1 MFLSREISRSR
12 LQIISFTR
20 RYSRSINLHTW
31 ILFQVRATDPDCG
44 VNAMVNY
51 TLAAGRMESEQL
63 MVRSDTGDI
72 CVRTPL
78 DRETAPYL
86 EIPVIATDRGM
97 YIYTYIHNSRDY
109 RQYDIL
115 FSPMLL
121 YVLMLVLLHSSRK
134 LTLDTP
140 DRLAFRF
147 VTNLS

>member
-1 MFLSREISRSR
+1 M
-12 LQIISFTR
+12 
-20 RYSRSINLHTW
+20 
-31 ILFQVRATDPDCG
+31 RATDPDCG

-97 YIYTYIHNSRDY
+97 YTYIYMHSRNNIRFHSRRY
-109 RQYDIL
+109 FTFLRETQEQSVERKKVSADI
-115 FSPMLL
+115 
-121 YVLMLVLLHSSRK
+121 
-134 LTLDTP
+134 DTP
-140 DRLAFRF
+140 VSISLRLGNESF
-147 VTNLS
+147 VIEIGREGGREG

>member
-1 MFLSREISRSR
+1 M
-12 LQIISFTR
+12 Q
-20 RYSRSINLHTW
+20 
-31 ILFQVRATDPDCG
+31 ATDPDCG

-97 YIYTYIHNSRDY
+97 YRSRDY
-109 RQYDIL
+109 YRDKKKREEEARERREKR
-115 FSPMLL
+115 
-121 YVLMLVLLHSSRK
+121 RK
-134 LTLDTP
+134 
-140 DRLAFRF
+140 
-147 VTNLS
+147 